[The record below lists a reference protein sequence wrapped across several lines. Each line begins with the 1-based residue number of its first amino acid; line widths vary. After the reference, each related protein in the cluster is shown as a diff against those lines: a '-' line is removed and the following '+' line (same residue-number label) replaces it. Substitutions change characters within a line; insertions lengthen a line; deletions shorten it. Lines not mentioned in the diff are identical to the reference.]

1 MGSGSP
7 GRSYATVIRGTSR
20 DPVCCFIK
28 APGAGTPP
36 GPLTANIEVDIR
48 ESEETVT
55 IEPPAKA
62 EAAVIWLHG
71 LGADGR
77 DFVPI
82 VPELE
87 LPANLAVRFVF
98 PHAPVRP
105 VSINNGMRM
114 RAWYDIAPN
123 MRQQDEAGIRASEQV
138 VLKLIEREMAS
149 GIAAD
154 RIVLAGFSQG
164 GAIALHTGVRYPQ
177 QLAGLLALSTYLP
190 LPEAYAAEARP
201 ARRDTPILMC
211 HGQQDGMLPLQLGA
225 WSRDV
230 LKESGF
236 DVTWREYPMQHQVCA
251 EEIADIGAW
260 LKERLRPASRPILPP
275 LR

>member
-1 MGSGSP
+1 MK
-7 GRSYATVIRGTSR
+7 VQ
-20 DPVCCFIK
+20 
-28 APGAGTPP
+28 
-36 GPLTANIEVDIR
+36 
-48 ESEETVT
+48 ETEAAVL
-55 IEPPAKA
+55 IEPESRP

-71 LGADGR
+71 LGADGH

-82 VPELE
+82 VPELG
-87 LPANLAVRFVF
+87 LPTNLAVRFTF

-114 RAWYDIAPN
+114 RAWYDITPN

-164 GAIALHTGVRYPQ
+164 GAITLHTGVRYPQ

-211 HGQQDGMLPLQLGA
+211 HGRQDGMLPLQLGA

-260 LKERLRPASRPILPP
+260 LKERLQPASRLILPP
-275 LR
+275 QG